1 MHHNS
6 LREEEFFSEYY
17 ADTFSD
23 CLSDICTSVSED
35 DSSSKSSCA
44 SGNVTIRLI
53 KIQKAFV
60 IDSDTENE
68 TLSAGDCACAS
79 TAEWTEDNKS

>member
-1 MHHNS
+1 MHCVI
-6 LREEEFFSEYY
+6 LSEKELFNELN

-23 CLSDICTSVSED
+23 SPSNIYTSVSED

-44 SGNVTIRLI
+44 SGNLTTRLI
-53 KIQKAFV
+53 KIQKTLV

-68 TLSAGDCACAS
+68 TPSAGECTCAS
-79 TAEWTEDNKS
+79 TEDWIEDNKN